1 MEVYLVRHT
10 ETVCPKGICYGQSDV
25 SIIEP
30 YDAVFQSIIK
40 QLPSDAILYS
50 SPLQRCTLLANFI
63 KENLGCISIK
73 QDDRLM
79 EMNFGDWE
87 MTNWD
92 VIDPDELNPWMA
104 NFVTI
109 RVPNGE
115 SFTDLH
121 TRVVDFIQSEFQN
134 THSKPVI
141 IVAHAGVIRS
151 FLCHISALPLKDAFK
166 NKVDFGAVIKI
177 EL

>member
-30 YDAVFQSIIK
+30 YAVFSVYNE
-40 QLPSDAILYS
+40 AIASRCYIF
-50 SPLQRCTLLANFI
+50 SPLQRCTLLANYI

-87 MTNWD
+87 N
-92 VIDPDELNPWMA
+92 EKL
-104 NFVTI
+104 
-109 RVPNGE
+109 G
-115 SFTDLH
+115 
-121 TRVVDFIQSEFQN
+121 
-134 THSKPVI
+134 
-141 IVAHAGVIRS
+141 
-151 FLCHISALPLKDAFK
+151 CY
-166 NKVDFGAVIKI
+166 
-177 EL
+177 